1 VLKFLHDMA
10 TASSPEQSKPGQ
22 GESTGASDVEQSR
35 QEAVGPRPVE
45 GKTSKRARS
54 SKKPRGSRERGK
66 ALKLGSQE
74 AQAELESVKQRA
86 VERQKPSRES
96 ELNDQIALFDQTIVE
111 VENELAQAKKG
122 SKEYRDLESDL
133 EIRKLSRSQLAQE
146 LAGLTAPEAPVEVE
160 PKPQPEPELQ
170 APTTISEPA
179 QEPEPVQEVAP
190 TPVAAEPEGEH
201 KTVSIERP
209 AFQESERERA
219 IQPSALVVIR
229 RGKEIEVVE
238 VPLSKF
244 HPARRPHPDAL
255 STDEQRIFT
264 EHYKSLFTRLR
275 KPEAKRAV
283 LKEFGRMM
291 ELISKTVLKRPE
303 RPLQM
308 PEDLRIFSPETLAPA
323 PTVAVSFDN
332 VDVLESEDVTLEF
345 DLDSEASY
353 ENLSVPDLEELV
365 VLEPAN
371 TFDDHVR
378 APEAAKEVLHQMV
391 ERGQYIAEVQKAEGL
406 SKAEAATQA
415 QDLEKSLNEAISEA
429 EKLARKA
436 KGPEKDLKLGARV
449 TPSEIWE
456 KMKADFALQAKDLS
470 QGSAGDSRL
479 KKLATAGLAAATAA
493 RIGVSNLLGGFK
505 QRAAESVALFGAKK
519 EAKKEKDPSEQKVP
533 SSFAAAVEKAR
544 ASITPGEQ
552 ARKFARERIAGL
564 MTLSYSE
571 WRNAEQVRYYTA
583 QVAKKFS
590 HEFEGGHLGL
600 ARKYRDNEL
609 FRKDLVDSAIGH
621 LEENLGS
628 VKFLKRVKTYRG
640 ELIADVIKA
649 KSQEIRTLLSK
660 ELEDAANGQ
669 REVDA
674 KALQKKLRDAIDPEY
689 WKRYVWGSVELVAAA
704 SGVGYFMQL
713 KSAGAAAKG
722 VGAKIAGKEVA
733 RRAVTRSTAEAVSQI
748 ANAAT
753 EATGFTG
760 PDTPEALSDARE
772 ISHSIWNTVKQF
784 YLDRGVNPTNRQI
797 LAASKEI
804 AQANDVSVP
813 EWNIKGSVSAR
824 RLARGVVLRGFTKLA
839 RELSNL

>member
-1 VLKFLHDMA
+1 MA

-22 GESTGASDVEQSR
+22 GEPTGASDVDQSR
-35 QEAVGPRPVE
+35 PEAVGPRAVE
-45 GKTSKRARS
+45 SRSTKRARA
-54 SKKPRGSRERGK
+54 SKKPRGPRGRGK
-66 ALKLGSQE
+66 AVKLGSQE

-86 VERQKPSRES
+86 TERQKPSRES

-122 SKEYRDLESDL
+122 SKEFRDLQSDL

-146 LAGLTAPEAPVEVE
+146 RAHLETNQPAARSEPKTELEPAPEVAQ
-160 PKPQPEPELQ
+160 QPEPE
-170 APTTISEPA
+170 PEPA
-179 QEPEPVQEVAP
+179 APVPEVAP
-190 TPVAAEPEGEH
+190 RPLAVEPEGER
-201 KTVSIERP
+201 KTVSMERP
-209 AFQESERERA
+209 AFQESARERS

-229 RGKEIEVVE
+229 RGKEIEVVD

-264 EHYKSLFTRLR
+264 EHYKSLFVRLR

-283 LKEFGRMM
+283 LKEYGRMM

-308 PEDLRIFSPETLAPA
+308 PEDLRIFSPETLAPV

-332 VDVLESEDVTLEF
+332 VDVLDSEDITLEF
-345 DLDSEASY
+345 DLDTEASH

-378 APEAAKEVLHQMV
+378 APEAAKEVLHAMV
-391 ERGQYIAEVQKAEGL
+391 ERGQYIAEVQKAEGIL
-406 SKAEAATQA
+406 KADAAQQA
-415 QDLEKSLNEAISEA
+415 QDVEKTLNEAISEA
-429 EKLARKA
+429 EKIARKA

-456 KMKADFALQAKDLS
+456 KMKADFALQAKDLT

-479 KKLATAGLAAATAA
+479 KKLATAGLAAATSA
-493 RIGVSNLLGGFK
+493 RIGLGNLLAGFK
-505 QRAAESVALFGAKK
+505 QRAAESVALFGVKK

-533 SSFAAAVEKAR
+533 SGFAAAVEKAR

-583 QVAKKFS
+583 QVAKKLS

-649 KSQEIRTLLSK
+649 KSQEIKTLLSK
-660 ELEDAANGQ
+660 ELDDAANGQ

-753 EATGFTG
+753 EASGFTG
-760 PDTPEALSDARE
+760 PDTPETLTDARE

-784 YLDRGVNPTNRQI
+784 YLDRGINPTNRQI
-797 LAASKEI
+797 LQASKEI

-824 RLARGVVLRGFTKLA
+824 RLARGLVLRGFTKLA